1 LLGVNV
7 QDERRHTLDM
17 ARQQALSFFQRIL
30 MTRAWDSE
38 HGGAYVLA
46 AGKTPAGSNLDGS
59 LRDLATRAGARL
71 TNTYPDVMIQQIA
84 DLAPE
89 QQEIQFHVTSLK
101 PLRPANSP
109 EPWEAR
115 ALKSFESGDRE
126 RFELAIATSR
136 KRVFR

>member
-1 LLGVNV
+1 MLSRWVRKSAPPARRNVRPGAGSILPITGSLALLWALILLVLLGVNV

-38 HGGAYVLA
+38 HGGTYVLA

-59 LRDLATRAGARL
+59 LRDLATREGARP
-71 TNTYPDVMIQQIA
+71 TETYPDVMIQQIA

-89 QQEIQFHVTSLK
+89 QQEIKFHITV
-101 PLRPANSP
+101 
-109 EPWEAR
+109 
-115 ALKSFESGDRE
+115 
-126 RFELAIATSR
+126 
-136 KRVFR
+136 